1 MEINQ
6 RVNSLYGKPG
16 SVSDNQNVTPSREYL
31 RGGPVPSGAP
41 IAQQAPPTTP
51 TTRRVIGSD
60 GQVNYEPALLGSQPW
75 QIPPGSSPV
84 QGGFPG
90 QYRPGF
96 APPLPPGPMSTTGLP
111 TNPFM
116 QKGETVQKAEVG
128 QPQEITPRGVATGAP
143 LGEPEAI
150 KGELAESQR
159 QANDLSAA
167 ANEAR
172 NTKAIIGN
180 LRNSLKGFTPGPLA
194 DYSRIG
200 RSLAANV
207 VPESWK
213 KEGGFLDPKSIASQ
227 EEFNKFAQQIA
238 QSQFRQLGG
247 TGTNAH
253 LDSVQHTSP
262 NEFMSK
268 MGIQGVLG
276 FLDGNQDA
284 IEIKNKEWRNWRSK
298 GNSVQT
304 WPAFNQKFQETFDPR
319 VFQLKYLSPKD
330 RRDYVDSIT
339 TPDEAQSFVK
349 AFHHAKT
356 KGWINYEIPK

>member
-1 MEINQ
+1 
-6 RVNSLYGKPG
+6 
-16 SVSDNQNVTPSREYL
+16 
-31 RGGPVPSGAP
+31 VPSGAP
-41 IAQQAPPTTP
+41 IAKQLPPETDVNRP
-51 TTRRVIGSD
+51 TIDPNT
-60 GQVNYEPALLGSQPW
+60 GQPTGGYEPAKLGNVPV
-75 QIPPGSSPV
+75 QIPPGSRLAP
-84 QGGFPG
+84 GGLPG
-90 QYRPGF
+90 QF
-96 APPLPPGPMSTTGLP
+96 LPINRDPNSLP
-111 TNPFM
+111 TNPRM
-116 QKGETVQKAEVG
+116 LPGETPRAVNPGPIESPNSRVRSGFQDAYGNPPVARG
-128 QPQEITPRGVATGAP
+128 PATQPPV
-143 LGEPEAI
+143 GEPEAI

-167 ANEAR
+167 ANETR
-172 NTKAIIGN
+172 NTKALIGN
-180 LRNSLKGFTPGPLA
+180 LRNTLKGFTPGPLA

-207 VPESWK
+207 VPDSWK

-238 QSQFRQLGG
+238 QSQFKQLGG

-268 MGIQGVLG
+268 LGIQGVLG

-284 IEIKNKEWRNWRSK
+284 IEMKNKEWRNWRSK

-304 WPAFNQKFQETFDPR
+304 WPAFNQKFNETFDPR
-319 VFQLKYLSPKD
+319 VFQLKYLAPKE
-330 RRDYVDSIT
+330 RREYVDSIT
-339 TPDEAQSFVK
+339 TPDEAQSFVR